1 MTTINRRDVL
11 KTMAVAGSATA
22 VPMAAQALGNNL
34 LKTGAADR
42 ARLNPLPLYVDVK
55 LGQTSAKQQTQIINH
70 GEKPLTVTGFSPST
84 FTSVN
89 GQVTVNLKTPKLPYT
104 LQPGESIPVYA
115 EAVSPNSL
123 RTSLPVVPTIAS
135 ESIAIRTEHASVT
148 GELFVTVFDSQSA

>member
-1 MTTINRRDVL
+1 MPTINRRNVI
-11 KTMAVAGSATA
+11 KTMALAGSATA
-22 VPMAAQALGNNL
+22 IPMAAQALGKNL
-34 LKTGAADR
+34 FDNVAADSTG
-42 ARLNPLPLYVDVK
+42 LNPLPLYVDVK

-70 GEKPLTVTGFSPST
+70 GDKPLTVTGFNPST

-123 RTSLPVVPTIAS
+123 RKSLPVVPTIAS
-135 ESIAIRTEHASVT
+135 ESIAIRTEHASVS